1 MARELDSSEII
12 AFCLKKKKQT
22 DKFEISYHKIQAIGR
37 TMERECP
44 FLHATYDMISIDA
57 FRCEF
62 SHYVE
67 MRDDCLRINDVYE
80 IYSRIQRYLPEKA
93 LESKME
99 ELNVVEL

>member
-1 MARELDSSEII
+1 MRKELDSSEII
-12 AFCLKKKKQT
+12 AFCLKKKSQT
-22 DKFEISYHKIQAIGR
+22 DNFEISYQKIQAIGR
-37 TMERECP
+37 TMEKECP

-67 MRDDCLRINDVYE
+67 MRDKYLRINDVYE

-93 LESKME
+93 VELKME
-99 ELNVVEL
+99 ELNVEEL